1 MRKLFLTL
9 SIILFTA
16 LLLGSITAF
25 ADAMND
31 GILTIEEAKELALK
45 NDVNYKYQDDKIQDA
60 KDNYADLCE
69 GTSATSVK
77 GSNIAQKEAT
87 RISRKVQLE
96 NAYSNVRK
104 AVLTKADMKRSSDYE
119 VTDIYYS
126 IIEAQNSVKKAQKDL
141 DFKRKNL
148 EKSEIKYYM
157 NIINKASLSQAESAY
172 RSSETAYNKAF
183 SDLNICIKKLNKSI
197 GKEFDISKVKLD
209 TILKIPDIKGLDLA
223 KIKED
228 NRKNNLTYFSAE
240 EQFKLAEYELA
251 LTEEKYDDRYDELKK
266 GSSNVRVEF
275 DNMLYDAEKKFED
288 AEYSI
293 NEKLE
298 SLEKTIEDQ
307 YESLEDLYD
316 SYLEQKEDIKDM
328 ELTVK
333 ENQVKNIMGII
344 NKSDLDSNVIS
355 LENMKYQ
362 LITTIIN
369 LNKQYINMTQYS
381 VTE

>member
-1 MRKLFLTL
+1 MRKIILPL
-9 SIILFTA
+9 SIILCTA
-16 LLLGSITAF
+16 LLLGNITAF
-25 ADAMND
+25 ADAMDD
-31 GILTIEEAKELALK
+31 GVLTLEEAKELALK

-60 KDNYADLCE
+60 KDNYAELSED
-69 GTSATSVK
+69 TSATSGR
-77 GSNIAQKEAT
+77 GSNIAQKEAA
-87 RISRKVQLE
+87 RISQKLQLE

-104 AVLTKADMKRSSDYE
+104 AVLNKADLKRSSDYE

-126 IIEAQNSVKKAQKDL
+126 VIEAQNSAASAQRDLDLKRNDLEKAQ
-141 DFKRKNL
+141 
-148 EKSEIKYYM
+148 IKYDLH
-157 NIINKASLSQAESAY
+157 IINKASHSQAESAY
-172 RSSETAYNKAF
+172 RSSESTYNKAV
-183 SDLNICIKKLNKSI
+183 SDLNICIKKLNKNI
-197 GKEFDISKVKLD
+197 GEELDISKVKLD
-209 TILKIPDIKGLDLA
+209 TILRIPYIKNLDLA

-251 LTEEKYDDRYDELKK
+251 LTEEKYEDHYEELKK

-288 AEYSI
+288 AEYSF

-298 SLEKTIEDQ
+298 SLEETIEDQ
-307 YESLEDLYD
+307 YESLEDLYE

-344 NKSDLDSNVIS
+344 NKSDLDSSVTS

-369 LNKQYINMTQYS
+369 LNKQYIYMTQYS